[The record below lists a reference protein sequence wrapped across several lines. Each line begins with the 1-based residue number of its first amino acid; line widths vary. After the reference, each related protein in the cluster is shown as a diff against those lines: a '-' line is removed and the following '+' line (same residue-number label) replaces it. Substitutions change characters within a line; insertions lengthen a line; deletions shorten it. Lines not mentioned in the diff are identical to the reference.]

1 MSIASIKPVPVG
13 GRSFQPPQRT
23 VHRPE
28 SVSVASDLFA
38 DLVISAAQVSAAD
51 VAEAQ
56 CEEKDVD
63 LALQEA
69 LGRPL
74 GRILKGENAM
84 VWAGLY
90 LRTFISALHR
100 RQFLTALPIIG
111 VQDLLTF
118 LAPELETGQ
127 GLAAGEWQELKESLF
142 GRPRDLR

>member
-13 GRSFQPPQRT
+13 GRSSRPQQRA

-38 DLVISAAQVSAAD
+38 DLVISAAQVSAFD

-63 LALQEA
+63 LALQQA

-74 GRILKGENAM
+74 ARILKGENAM
-84 VWAGLY
+84 IWAGLY
-90 LRTFISALHR
+90 LRTFVAALHR
-100 RQFLTALPIIG
+100 RQFLTALPIIS

-118 LAPELETGQ
+118 MTAEMEAGH
-127 GLAAGEWQELKESLF
+127 GLAAGEWQELRDSLF

>member
-1 MSIASIKPVPVG
+1 MSIASIKPVPIG
-13 GRSFQPPQRT
+13 GRSFQPPQR
-23 VHRPE
+23 VVQRPE

-63 LALQEA
+63 LALQDA

-74 GRILKGENAM
+74 ARILKGENAM

-90 LRTFISALHR
+90 LRTFMSALHR
-100 RQFLTALPIIG
+100 REFLTALPLIS
-111 VQDLLTF
+111 VQDLLAF
-118 LAPELETGQ
+118 LAAELETGQ
-127 GLAAGEWQELKESLF
+127 GLAAGVWPELEESLF

>member
-1 MSIASIKPVPVG
+1 MSIASIKPVPVR
-13 GRSFQPPQRT
+13 GRSFQPSQRT

-63 LALQEA
+63 QALQRA

-74 GRILKGENAM
+74 GRILKGENSM

-90 LRTFISALHR
+90 LRTFMSALHR
-100 RQFLTALPIIG
+100 REFLTALPLIS
-111 VQDLLTF
+111 VEDLLAF
-118 LAPELETGQ
+118 LAAELESGS
-127 GLAAGEWQELKESLF
+127 GI
-142 GRPRDLR
+142 